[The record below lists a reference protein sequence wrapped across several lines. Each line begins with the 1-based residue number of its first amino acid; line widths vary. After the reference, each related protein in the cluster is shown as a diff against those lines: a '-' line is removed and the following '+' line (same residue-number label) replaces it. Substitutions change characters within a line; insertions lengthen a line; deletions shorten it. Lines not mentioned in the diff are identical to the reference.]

1 MAESKAA
8 RLVTVNAV
16 MLLLATISSAVRLWV
31 RSVYMKGLG
40 SDDVC
45 FTFSYV
51 FTCVLCVVSALMVRY
66 GAGQHLKTLDP
77 EDIERFLQLDFVI
90 SIAYIF
96 AFITIK
102 VSFLLFY
109 LRIFPGKRVLAV
121 CYGCIV
127 FLICQCIEE
136 TAVVIFQC
144 SPVQKAW
151 DSTVPGKCLNLLT
164 FFYVS
169 FGIKLAS
176 DLVIFFLPIP
186 LLYKTKLSRGKKTGV
201 IAMFALGF
209 LVCLTSIIR
218 ATQLQNTSTDMTYI
232 IVDELDWSSIEVT
245 VAVICACIPSFKA
258 LITYKFP
265 TIRRVL
271 GLTSSDP
278 ASNSRGYSSRYGRMD
293 KYNITGSHQ
302 GHVRMHKLPHS
313 TMSRMETD
321 IHASDWDDSKEQIAV
336 PGEIKV
342 TTDLT
347 VNRVDDIE

>member
-1 MAESKAA
+1 M
-8 RLVTVNAV
+8 
-16 MLLLATISSAVRLWV
+16 
-31 RSVYMKGLG
+31 
-40 SDDVC
+40 
-45 FTFSYV
+45 SY
-51 FTCVLCVVSALMVRY
+51 
-66 GAGQHLKTLDP
+66 
-77 EDIERFLQLDFVI
+77 
-90 SIAYIF
+90 
-96 AFITIK
+96 
-102 VSFLLFY
+102 
-109 LRIFPGKRVLAV
+109 PGKLDRAFRL
-121 CYGCIV
+121 
-127 FLICQCIEE
+127 
-136 TAVVIFQC
+136 
-144 SPVQKAW
+144 
-151 DSTVPGKCLNLLT
+151 
-164 FFYVS
+164 
-169 FGIKLAS
+169 S
-176 DLVIFFLPIP
+176 DLWIL
-186 LLYKTKLSRGKKTGV
+186 
-201 IAMFALGF
+201 
-209 LVCLTSIIR
+209 
-218 ATQLQNTSTDMTYI
+218 DI